1 MPSEG
6 RRGESASF
14 AVTCHVNVARGPV
27 SVSRFAPSLRTLLLV
42 ACAAVP
48 PHAVLTRSA
57 LARPGVAEANLDE
70 ISVTAEPVAPAA
82 TGPGPAASAGYVGGT
97 TGVGGALRTV
107 DSASAGTISGAA
119 INSRPITRPGEVL
132 ESVPGL
138 IVTQHSG
145 EGKANQFFLRGF
157 NLDHGTDIAIDVDG
171 MPVNMRTHAHGQ
183 GYADIN
189 FLIPELVGVVEFH
202 KGPYFVRDGDF
213 ASAGSVRIDY
223 LDTVAKSVALTA
235 FGAFGHARA
244 LTIAS
249 APLGQGNLL
258 VAGEAQV
265 YDGPWDVPDALRKL
279 NGVARYSQG
288 TALDGFSVTGMAYAS
303 RWTATNQVPERA
315 VAQGI
320 IGRFGT
326 LNPTDGGDSSRFSLS
341 GRWSMTDDTGV
352 TRASAYV
359 IRQQL
364 NLFNDFTY
372 FLNDPVSGDQFHQLD
387 QRILGGG
394 EIGHVFQGDLFGRPM
409 ENEVGVQTRTDS
421 IRVGLFNTAD
431 RRFRSGVLDDRVLE
445 ASGAF
450 FYDNRVRWTDWLRTS
465 VGFRADAYSA
475 DVVSDTAANS
485 GKARDGIVNPK
496 LGLVLGPWADT
507 ELYGNYGGG
516 FHSNDVRGVTATVDP
531 ASPLFN
537 VARAPFLV
545 PSTGYEV
552 GIRNRSIAGLETAV
566 ALFRLDFA
574 SENLFQG
581 DTGTTEPSRPSRR
594 FGVEWTNRY
603 AVTPWL
609 RLEGDLT
616 VTNARFSDVDP
627 AGSRIPEAP
636 TTIASAGFTF
646 GEGVGWFGSMRL
658 RYFGPRPLIE
668 DNSVRSKPTALL
680 NGRVGYAFENGFSLS
695 LDVLNL
701 TNAQSDQITYFYV
714 SRLPGEGA
722 DGVADRHVHPVEP
735 TAVRLTLAG
744 RF

>member
-1 MPSEG
+1 M
-6 RRGESASF
+6 SASH
-14 AVTCHVNVARGPV
+14 ALPV
-27 SVSRFAPSLRTLLLV
+27 PKTQPALKALV
-42 ACAAVP
+42 VLACAAGLSP
-48 PHAVLTRSA
+48 QAA
-57 LARPGVAEANLDE
+57 LSRPAADVAEADLAE
-70 ISVTAEPVAPAA
+70 ISVTADAPGPAVA
-82 TGPGPAASAGYVGGT
+82 GPAASAGYVGGT
-97 TGVGGALRTV
+97 TGIGGALRTV
-107 DSASAGTISGAA
+107 DAASAGTISGPE

-132 ESVPGL
+132 EAVPGL

-157 NLDHGTDIAIDVDG
+157 NLDHGTDIAITVDG

-189 FLIPELVGVVEFH
+189 FLIPELVGAVEFH

-223 LDTVAKSVALTA
+223 LDTVSKTVALTT
-235 FGAFGHARA
+235 FGSFGYARA

-279 NGVARYSQG
+279 NGVVRYSQG

-303 RWTATNQVPERA
+303 RWTATNQIPARA
-315 VAQGI
+315 VAEGL

-341 GRWSMTDDTGV
+341 GRWSTTDDTGI

-359 IRQQL
+359 IRSQL

-372 FLNDPVSGDQFHQLD
+372 FLNDPVNGDQFHQLD

-394 EIGHVFQGDLFGRPM
+394 EASHVFQGTLFGLAM

-421 IRVGLFNTAD
+421 IRVGLFDTTR
-431 RRFRSGVLDDRVLE
+431 RRFRAGVLDDRVLE

-465 VGFRADAYSA
+465 VGFRADGYAA

-485 GKARDGIVNPK
+485 GRARDGIVNPK

-507 ELYGNYGGG
+507 ELYLNYGGG
-516 FHSNDVRGVTATVDP
+516 FHSNDVRGVTATGDP
-531 ASPLFN
+531 ASSLFN
-537 VARAPFLV
+537 TTRSPFLV

-594 FGVEWTNRY
+594 FGIEWTNRY

-636 TTIASAGFTF
+636 TTIASAGFAF
-646 GEGVGWFGSMRL
+646 GEGPGWFGAMRL

-680 NGRVGYAFENGFSLS
+680 NGRVGYTFDSGLSLS

-701 TNAQSDQITYFYV
+701 TNAKSDQITYGYV

-722 DGVADRHVHPVEP
+722 DGVADRHFHPVEP

>member
-1 MPSEG
+1 
-6 RRGESASF
+6 
-14 AVTCHVNVARGPV
+14 
-27 SVSRFAPSLRTLLLV
+27 
-42 ACAAVP
+42 
-48 PHAVLTRSA
+48 
-57 LARPGVAEANLDE
+57 
-70 ISVTAEPVAPAA
+70 
-82 TGPGPAASAGYVGGT
+82 PGPAASAGYVGGT
-97 TGVGGALRTV
+97 TGVGGTLRSV
-107 DSASAGTISGAA
+107 DAASAGVISGAE

-189 FLIPELVGVVEFH
+189 FLIPELVGAVEFH

-223 LDTVAKSVALTA
+223 LDTVAKSVALTS
-235 FGAFGHARA
+235 FGSFGYAHA

-279 NGVARYSQG
+279 NGVVRYSQG

-303 RWTATNQVPERA
+303 RWTATNQIASRA
-315 VAQGI
+315 VSEGL
-320 IGRFGT
+320 IGRFGS
-326 LNPTDGGDSSRFSLS
+326 LNPSDGGDSSRFSLS

-372 FLNDPVSGDQFHQLD
+372 FLNDPVNGDQFHQLD

-394 EIGHVFQGDLFGRPM
+394 EVSHVFQGDLYGLPM
-409 ENEVGVQTRTDS
+409 ENEIGLQTRTDS
-421 IRVGLFNTAD
+421 IRVGLFNTTN
-431 RRFRSGVLDDRVLE
+431 RQFRSGVLDDRVLE

-465 VGFRADAYSA
+465 VGFRADGYYA

-485 GKARDGIVNPK
+485 GKARDGVVNPK

-507 ELYGNYGGG
+507 ELYLNYGGG
-516 FHSNDVRGVTATVDP
+516 FHSNDVRGVTATIDP
-531 ASPLFN
+531 TSSLFN
-537 VARAPFLV
+537 TTRSPFLV

-609 RLEGDLT
+609 KLEGDLT

-627 AGSRIPEAP
+627 AGNRIPEAP

-646 GEGVGWFGSMRL
+646 GEGLGWFGSMRL

-680 NGRVGYAFENGFSLS
+680 NGRVGYNFDNGLSLS

-701 TNAQSDQITYFYV
+701 TNAKSDQITYYYV

-722 DGVADRHVHPVEP
+722 DGVADRHFHPVEP

>member
-1 MPSEG
+1 V
-6 RRGESASF
+6 SASQSP
-14 AVTCHVNVARGPV
+14 PV
-27 SVSRFAPSLRTLLLV
+27 FRTPTLLAL
-42 ACAAVP
+42 ACAAALSGP
-48 PHAVLTRSA
+48 AA
-57 LARPGVAEANLDE
+57 LARPAAGEAEANLAE
-70 ISVTAEPVAPAA
+70 ISVTADDPRPAA
-82 TGPGPAASAGYVGGT
+82 GAAASAGYVGGT
-97 TGVGGALRTV
+97 IGAGGALRTV
-107 DSASAGTISGAA
+107 DAASAGIVSGAE

-157 NLDHGTDIAIDVDG
+157 NLDHGTDIAIEVDG

-189 FLIPELVGVVEFH
+189 FLIPELVGAVAFH

-223 LDTVAKSVALTA
+223 LDTVAKNVALTA
-235 FGAFGHARA
+235 FGSFGYARA

-265 YDGPWDVPDALRKL
+265 YDGPWDVPDALRKV
-279 NGVARYSQG
+279 NGVVRYSQG

-303 RWTATNQVPERA
+303 RWTATNQIASRA
-315 VAQGI
+315 VSEGI

-359 IRQQL
+359 IRSQL

-372 FLNDPVSGDQFHQLD
+372 FLNDPVNGDQFHQLD

-394 EIGHVFQGDLFGRPM
+394 EVSHVFQGDLFGHPM
-409 ENEVGVQTRTDS
+409 ENEIGVQTRTDA
-421 IRVGLFNTAD
+421 IRVGLFNTAN
-431 RRFRSGVLDDRVLE
+431 RQFRTGVLDDRVLE

-450 FYDNRVRWTDWLRTS
+450 YVDNRVRWTDWLRTS
-465 VGFRADAYSA
+465 VGFRADAYYG

-485 GKARDGIVNPK
+485 GKARDGIANPK
-496 LGLVLGPWADT
+496 LGLVLGPWFDT
-507 ELYGNYGGG
+507 ELYVNYGGG

-537 VARAPFLV
+537 IARSPFLV

-552 GIRNRSIAGLETAV
+552 GIRNRSIAGLETAL

-594 FGVEWTNRY
+594 FGIEWTNRY

-627 AGSRIPEAP
+627 VGNRIPEAP

-646 GEGVGWFGSMRL
+646 GEGLGWFGAMRL

-680 NGRVGYAFENGFSLS
+680 NGRVGYNFDNGLSLS

-701 TNAQSDQITYFYV
+701 TNAKSDQITYYYI
-714 SRLPGEGA
+714 SRLPGEPA
-722 DGVADRHVHPVEP
+722 DGVADRHFHPVEP